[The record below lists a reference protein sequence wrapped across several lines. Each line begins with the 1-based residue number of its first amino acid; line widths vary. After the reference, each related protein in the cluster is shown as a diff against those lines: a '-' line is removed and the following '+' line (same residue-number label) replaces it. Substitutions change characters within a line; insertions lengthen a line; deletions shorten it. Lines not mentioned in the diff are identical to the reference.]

1 MREINEY
8 LLRYVQ
14 TQNKHAW
21 INGFPPFDM
30 DIIDIESCSN
40 FRLHSKFH
48 GQYDV
53 VWIYEKG
60 LDTYHKNSWK
70 IVVDECIRLLKE
82 QGVLICKYK
91 QTANFTVPMLK
102 SFIGRNPNLEVD
114 VEYEDDSSLVFR
126 IKRLN
131 FGKYQNKLW
140 TFSILTS
147 GKKDDNVIRFL
158 QSIRNQ
164 DKEAKHEIII
174 SGPHKASYDK
184 YNVKYLDQ
192 SQFRDEQFAEI
203 SKKKNA
209 IAQMASNPNL
219 LIAHDRFYLDKDFLS
234 SFDEYGYDFDFLSV
248 KQIFEN
254 KMLHPYYTFVYE
266 PILSWTHP
274 ATTLNFRY
282 LFDTQYVNGGL
293 MVFKTHNLKKVP
305 FNNLLFWN
313 EQEDV
318 EISKCFMEHSLIPR
332 VVYMPNTYCQFL
344 GDNIDNQYDVV
355 LYTNPWILEEN
366 LAIQAKKHIL
376 LCHDI
381 VANKLSFLDERV
393 FHWAFLHNDGYK
405 YAKKH
410 NMHFLSNSEKTDK
423 EICDFYHPLHH
434 SFLPPLMP
442 ASFFDAMYEKD
453 AKKEN
458 AIILAA
464 PFDKRKGLDIIPEY
478 LNALK
483 NELDTVY
490 VFGQPRCS
498 ENDWRQFWQKT
509 TNLNIKYF
517 SSIKNE
523 DLINLYKKSKFLL
536 FPSLEEGLG
545 IPLIEAQICGCRVV
559 TTDFPPMNKLA
570 IDGILLSDNF
580 SQYIVYIKNA
590 LRQNYNYKNLADEAR
605 KNFSLINVYNHMNK
619 ILGDE

>member
-1 MREINEY
+1 MRIAFI
-8 LLRYVQ
+8 VQ
-14 TQNKHAW
+14 PDWLKQHFGVRNLF
-21 INGFPPFDM
+21 ISIF
-30 DIIDIESCSN
+30 S
-40 FRLHSKFH
+40 
-48 GQYDV
+48 
-53 VWIYEKG
+53 
-60 LDTYHKNSWK
+60 
-70 IVVDECIRLLKE
+70 LLKRSGY
-82 QGVLICKYK
+82 QCDFVFFRKHGVNCLFYKVLLDDEDLI
-91 QTANFTVPMLK
+91 
-102 SFIGRNPNLEVD
+102 E
-114 VEYEDDSSLVFR
+114 
-126 IKRLN
+126 
-131 FGKYQNKLW
+131 
-140 TFSILTS
+140 
-147 GKKDDNVIRFL
+147 
-158 QSIRNQ
+158 
-164 DKEAKHEIII
+164 
-174 SGPHKASYDK
+174 
-184 YNVKYLDQ
+184 NVKY
-192 SQFRDEQFAEI
+192 SVI
-203 SKKKNA
+203 
-209 IAQMASNPNL
+209 
-219 LIAHDRFYLDKDFLS
+219 HS
-234 SFDEYGYDFDFLSV
+234 SLKF
-248 KQIFEN
+248 
-254 KMLHPYYTFVYE
+254 PE
-266 PILSWTHP
+266 PL
-274 ATTLNFRY
+274 
-282 LFDTQYVNGGL
+282 
-293 MVFKTHNLKKVP
+293 
-305 FNNLLFWN
+305 
-313 EQEDV
+313 
-318 EISKCFMEHSLIPR
+318 
-332 VVYMPNTYCQFL
+332 VYMPNTYCQFL

-545 IPLIEAQICGCRVV
+545 IPLIESQICGCRVI
-559 TTDFPPMNKLA
+559 TTNLPPMNKLA

-580 SQYIVYIKNA
+580 SQDIAQIKNA
-590 LRQNYNYKNLADEAR
+590 LRQNYKYKNLADEAR